1 MKFKKLPTQIQS
13 MIETIG
19 MRMLLLEKRI
29 KEEAKQQKMIEVMDK
44 SELSKLTQGA
54 EDSSETEDDSED
66 D

>member
-1 MKFKKLPTQIQS
+1 

-66 D
+66 E